1 MPADAFEVQE
11 AEAEGVQ
18 IRWLTSLKEIAGPR
32 LTVEVME
39 LGTDGRPRP
48 TGEFETLPVDTLVLA
63 LGQQTESAFLGKIPG
78 VELEADGTVRVG
90 PDMMTGC
97 PGIFAGGDMAPGERT
112 VTAAV
117 GHGKR
122 AAQGIDAWLRSQ
134 DFAAPVASPLVTFDM
149 LHLPIYSDAER
160 REQAQRPPAE
170 RTDSFAEVLA
180 GLREPEA
187 RYEAKRCFSCGNCFY
202 CDQCY
207 AACPEQAIEK
217 LGPGLGYRYLYDR
230 CTGCAICYE
239 TCPCHA
245 IEMIPEPVEG

>member
-1 MPADAFEVQE
+1 
-11 AEAEGVQ
+11 
-18 IRWLTSLKEIAGPR
+18 
-32 LTVEVME
+32 ME

-48 TGEFETLPVDTLVLA
+48 TGEFETLPADTVVLA
-63 LGQQTESAFLGKIPG
+63 LGQTDRERLPG
-78 VELEADGTVRVG
+78 QDSRHRAGGGWHRAGRTRHDDRVS
-90 PDMMTGC
+90 
-97 PGIFAGGDMAPGERT
+97 GIFAGGDMAPGERT

-122 AAQGIDAWLRSQ
+122 AAREIDAWLRGQ
-134 DFAAPVASPLVTFDM
+134 DFAAPVSSPLVTFDM

-180 GLREPEA
+180 GLSEPEA
-187 RYEAKRCFSCGNCFY
+187 RYEAKRCLSCGNCFH

-230 CTGCAICYE
+230 CTGCAVCYE

-245 IEMIPEPVEG
+245 IEMIPEPEEG